1 MNASKLS
8 LVPLQ
13 QASLC
18 LDCDMITAAHTHCF
32 VCGSIALLNL
42 ARTLNG
48 GESPTSM
55 PGTFAAVANVS
66 AGRPFEAESMSGRR
80 SWRSL
85 RFAGECVPFPHSSA
99 KPGSATSGTEPP
111 DGRGRYSMREI
122 AAVVHRTM
130 TSAIVGI
137 LVFVAA
143 TQAHGQ
149 SFEGHANASNNRHT
163 YTRWDALGSPLRS
176 HAICR

>member
-48 GESPTSM
+48 GEQPASM
-55 PGTFAAVANVS
+55 PGTFAGVANVS
-66 AGRPFEAESMSGRR
+66 AGRLFEAEAMSNKRSRR
-80 SWRSL
+80 PL
-85 RFAGECVPFPHSSA
+85 RFGGECVPFPHSSA
-99 KPGSATSGTEPP
+99 KSSSASGTEPHN
-111 DGRGRYSMREI
+111 GRGRYSMREI
-122 AAVVHRTM
+122 AAMAHRTM

-137 LVFVAA
+137 LVFVAV
-143 TQAHGQ
+143 TQAPGQ
-149 SFEGHANASNNRHT
+149 SLESHASANNNRPT
-163 YTRWDALGSPLRS
+163 YSCGDALDHPLRS
-176 HAICR
+176 HPNCR